1 MKRLARIAAILAL
14 VFLVVVGGSAAL
26 IAFNQE
32 RVVTYVL
39 ASVRKR
45 TGVDIIPRTS
55 SAHLGPH
62 LIVVLDEPQVV
73 ANGREIV
80 RLKSLRVAISYHS
93 IFTSTGL
100 PLYSLSARY
109 PEITLPVPSSDVGAV
124 PVPRP
129 APQTIDTLREAL
141 RILGRIAWRVETTE
155 GTVRYAD
162 GRPLLDHLSL
172 VALRTHRS
180 PNLWRFA
187 FETVVNDAGLDGT
200 HVSGRFSV
208 GSDGGT
214 PAGEF
219 AHGEVWTWAVPL
231 TGVAAEGFRLVGDVE
246 GAFKFAIHDDG
257 SLTGAADAGSKNLM
271 LKSARL
277 SAPIALGDYSLHAVL
292 NLSEGKYAVTDLT
305 LRRVDVPV
313 ISAETELSAPES
325 AAPQLGIHLGGFR
338 FDAAPIKQKILSIR
352 HLPADVV
359 DLLNRIRPGQVSVG
373 GATLSAELENIRT
386 APLDAIRQN
395 LVVSASI
402 QNAGFTMPDETKLP
416 AVENLSAQLSY
427 EKGVLTISQGTAR
440 IGASMVR
447 TIDARANFT
456 RGIEGAEYVV
466 NAEVDADLGELY
478 PAIIRTLGI
487 YQLKEYQRLQ
497 HLGGRVDI
505 ATTASGK
512 VSVAQFVPPADY
524 EVRADANGAVI
535 TVRGS
540 PGPIAIRRGTVAIT
554 PSTIK
559 FNRIMMA
566 ATGGDATLD
575 GTLDFVRDG
584 VAVSNLTLDLHDFPS
599 ELWLALVVDPSDLGV
614 KGRVGGKVVFN
625 RQPKDPDLVLPE
637 GKLTLANGEVQ
648 FNFLRSPLLVQGATL
663 TMHRRSLTLNMP
675 GSRLENQAIDLR
687 IGMPDVRHP
696 AIRVDANAQYLD
708 LEVMRFVRMPWSP
721 ATRPINF
728 PIPASGHIESRAGNL
743 AAFAM
748 TDMKT
753 DFTRSPT
760 GDWRV
765 YNLSAVAYRGKMKLE
780 LIGRAP
786 DNWIQ
791 MKGTVA
797 DIDPAPL
804 FMLGGKNKESPL
816 LGHLFA
822 SVDLWANTDTNFFE
836 TLAGDISITVRDGTL
851 NKFTLLSRLL
861 ALIDVKNWLSAQI
874 PDPRINGVPFKTLIT
889 DFKGADGLFYTDNFR
904 LQGPV
909 MDITASGSLQFGE
922 STLDMEVGMAPFDTV
937 DWVLNKIPLIGE
949 RVGAGTGKLVAAYF
963 QVSGPVGNPSIMPKP
978 ITSVAEF
985 VKKFLGMPINIIRPN
1000 TIK

>member
-1 MKRLARIAAILAL
+1 MKRLTRIAAILAL

-73 ANGREIV
+73 ADGREIV
-80 RLKSLRVAISYHS
+80 RLKSLRVTISYHS

-100 PLYSLSARY
+100 PLYSLSARD

-162 GRPLLDHLSL
+162 GRPLLDHLSV
-172 VALRTHRS
+172 VAFRTHRS

-187 FETVVNDAGLDGT
+187 FETVVNNAGLDGT

-208 GSDGGT
+208 GSDGGA

-219 AHGEVWTWAVPL
+219 AHGEVWTWGVPP
-231 TGVAAEGFRLVGDVE
+231 TGVAAGGFTLVGDVE

-277 SAPIALGDYSLHAVL
+277 SVPIALGDYSLHAAL

-325 AAPQLGIHLGGFR
+325 AAPQLGIQVGGFR
-338 FDAAPIKQKILSIR
+338 FDAAPIKQKILSLR

-373 GATLSAELENIRT
+373 GATLSAELEKIRT

-402 QNAGFTMPDETKLP
+402 QNAGFTLPDETKLP
-416 AVENLSAQLSY
+416 AVEYLSAQLSY

-440 IGASMVR
+440 IGASVVR

-466 NAEVDADLGELY
+466 KVDVDADLGELY

-487 YQLKEYQRLQ
+487 YQLKEYERLQ
-497 HLGGRVDI
+497 RLGGRVDI

-535 TVRGS
+535 TVKGS
-540 PGPIAIRRGTVAIT
+540 PGPIEIRRGTVAIT

-575 GTLDFVRDG
+575 GTLAFVRDG
-584 VAVSNLTLDLHDFPS
+584 IAVSNLTLDLHDFPS

-614 KGRVGGKVVFN
+614 KGRVGGKVVLN

-637 GKLTLANGEVQ
+637 GKLTLAKGEVQ

-675 GSRLENQAIDLR
+675 GSRLEDQAIDFR

-696 AIRVDANAQYLD
+696 TIRIDANAQYLD

-721 ATRPINF
+721 AARPINF
-728 PIPASGHIESRAGNL
+728 PILASGHIESRAGNL
-743 AAFAM
+743 GKFAM

-797 DIDPAPL
+797 DMDPAPL
-804 FMLGGKNKESPL
+804 FMLGGKNKVSPL

-822 SVDLWANTDTNFFE
+822 GVDLWANTDTNFFE

-889 DFKGADGLFYTDNFR
+889 DFKGADGLFYTDNFA

-922 STLDMEVGMAPFDTV
+922 SALDMEVGMAPFDTV

-963 QVSGPVGNPSIMPKP
+963 QVRGPVGDPSIVPKP